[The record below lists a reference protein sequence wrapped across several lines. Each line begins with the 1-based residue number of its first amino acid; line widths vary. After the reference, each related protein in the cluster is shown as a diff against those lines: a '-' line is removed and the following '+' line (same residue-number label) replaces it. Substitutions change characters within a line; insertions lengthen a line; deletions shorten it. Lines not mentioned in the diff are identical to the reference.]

1 MLVSLYTEEQEK
13 QIAMN
18 GAGFFFNESAQ
29 LMNLLR
35 IPEEEVRINMQ

>member
-18 GAGFFFNESAQ
+18 GAGFF